1 MYRKLAKP
9 LLEFLK
15 DEKSSGY
22 LLFSAVFISLVLA
35 NSPLKTAWH
44 HLFELKLGPDLSS
57 FSFSK
62 PLHFWINELLM
73 AVFFLLAGLE
83 IKREFRFGELQDPR
97 KASLP
102 IFAALG
108 GMIVPAIIYWIINTG
123 TADARSWGIP
133 MATDIAFSLAILAL
147 CGKRIPLALKIFLTT
162 LALVDDLGAIL
173 VIALFYTNHLALI
186 YLGAMAV
193 LTIVLLVLNWLK
205 VKPIIFYLIPGIL
218 LWYCTYQA
226 GIHATISGVILA
238 LCIPDQ
244 KDSPSPLKTLE
255 HFLSKPVA
263 FLIMPLF
270 ALSNTAI
277 SFSSINFSEMLSPV
291 SSGIMMGLIL
301 GKPVG
306 IAGASILATKL
317 KLSTRPAS
325 MGNRQLIGLGLLG
338 GIGFS
343 MSIFISLICYDVGSR
358 QDLNCLAILIASIIA
373 GLGGFLLLNFGKM
386 PVIKKVKISRASV

>member
-9 LLEFLK
+9 ILEFLR
-15 DEKSSGY
+15 DEKAGGY
-22 LLFSAVFISLVLA
+22 LLFSAVFISLALA
-35 NSPLKTAWH
+35 NSPLKHGWH
-44 HLFELKLGPDLSS
+44 HLFELKLGPV
-57 FSFSK
+57 FSNFNFAK
-62 PLHFWINELLM
+62 PLHFWINDLLM

-108 GMIVPAIIYWIINTG
+108 GMVVPAVIYFTLNAG
-123 TADARSWGIP
+123 TPDARAWGIP

-147 CGKRIPLALKIFLTT
+147 CGKKIPLALKIFLTT

-173 VIALFYTNHLALI
+173 VIAFFYTNHLALV
-186 YLGAMAV
+186 YLGAMAG
-193 LTIVLLVLNWLK
+193 LITVLLALNWFK
-205 VKPIIFYLIPGIL
+205 INPIIFYLIPGIL

-244 KDSPSPLKTLE
+244 RDAPSPLKTLE

-263 FLIMPLF
+263 FVIMPLF
-270 ALSNTAI
+270 ALANTAI
-277 SFSSINFSEMLSPV
+277 SFSAINITEIVSPV
-291 SSGIMMGLIL
+291 SIGIMLGLVI

-306 IAGASILATKL
+306 IVGAALLATRL
-317 KLSTRPAS
+317 KIASRPVS
-325 MGNRQLIGLGLLG
+325 LGNRQLVGLGLLG

-343 MSIFISLICYDVGSR
+343 MSIFISLICYDTGSR
-358 QDLNCLAILIASIIA
+358 QDLNCLAILIASVIA
-373 GLGGFLLLNFGKM
+373 GLGGYLLLNLG
-386 PVIKKVKISRASV
+386 KVKIVRR